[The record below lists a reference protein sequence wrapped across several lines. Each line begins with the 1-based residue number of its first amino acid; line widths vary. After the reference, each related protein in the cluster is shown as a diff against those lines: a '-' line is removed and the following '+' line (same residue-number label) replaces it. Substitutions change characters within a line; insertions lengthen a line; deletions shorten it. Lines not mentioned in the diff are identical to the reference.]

1 MELAHLQGG
10 VSLLPCCCS
19 LTRLRLAWK
28 ALQMKMPKTDAV
40 LSSKA
45 KLNNQGAGV
54 EELELAKCEV

>member
-1 MELAHLQGG
+1 M
-10 VSLLPCCCS
+10 
-19 LTRLRLAWK
+19 AWK
-28 ALQMKMPKTDAV
+28 ALQMKMPKTNAV